1 MPQAQELR
9 TYEDPMSTFLYAL
22 KAPESQRQYPRRL
35 KMLFDYIGLVQP
47 LENQALEFVKR
58 ARADS
63 IWAYDN
69 FIRFISY
76 QKQRVTKGEIAEST
90 ISNYYKAAKLFCEM
104 NDLTLNWKKISRGIP
119 QGRHAA
125 NDRAPTLEELRKLA
139 EYPDR
144 RIKII
149 VSLMVAT
156 GIRIGAFDSMQW
168 KHIIP
173 IYDNDGKEVI
183 AAKLTVYPGDSE
195 EYYALMTPESFHAIS
210 NWMSIIIMICSQ
222 QIIHI

>member
-1 MPQAQELR
+1 
-9 TYEDPMSTFLYAL
+9 MSAFLYAL
-22 KAPESQRQYPRRL
+22 KAPESRRQYPKRL
-35 KMLFDYIGLVQP
+35 KVLFDYIGLVEP
-47 LENQALEFVKR
+47 LENQAVEFVKR
-58 ARADS
+58 AKVS
-63 IWAYDN
+63 SNWAYDC

-139 EYPDR
+139 AYPDR
-144 RIKII
+144 RILPI
-149 VSLMVAT
+149 VSLMVST

-173 IYDNDGKEVI
+173 IYSNDGKE
-183 AAKLTVYPGDSE
+183 
-195 EYYALMTPESFHAIS
+195 
-210 NWMSIIIMICSQ
+210 IIIASQ
-222 QIIHI
+222 TTKH